1 MTHLLR
7 AYWSSY
13 RPHADLSA
21 AYGVDEW
28 RVRAW
33 LTRPWRERAH
43 LGLTREELRRLLA
56 LHGGVNAASRAT
68 GIPNATL
75 SWTARKMGV
84 TTAGRGGANNHQG
97 NPRKDHRCQPR

>member
-7 AYWSSY
+7 AYWSSS

-33 LTRPWRERAH
+33 LTRPWQERAH
-43 LGLTREELRRLLA
+43 LGLTREDLRRLLA
-56 LHGGVNAASRAT
+56 MHGGVNAGSRAT
-68 GIPNATL
+68 GIPAATI
-75 SWTARKMGV
+75 SWTARQMGV
-84 TTAGRGGANNHQG
+84 KTAGRGGANNYRG
-97 NPRKDHRCQPR
+97 NPASHRRA